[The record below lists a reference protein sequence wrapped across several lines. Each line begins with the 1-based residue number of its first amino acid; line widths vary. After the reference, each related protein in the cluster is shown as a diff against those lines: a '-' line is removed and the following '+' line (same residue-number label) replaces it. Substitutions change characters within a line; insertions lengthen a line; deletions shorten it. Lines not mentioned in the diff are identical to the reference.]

1 MRYGTGNKYGAMR
14 TEVDG
19 IVFDS
24 IKEATRWTEL
34 KLMERQGLIK
44 ELKRQVRIEL
54 IPATDKYRA
63 VTYVADFQ
71 YRDAKTGLVTS
82 EDVKGCK
89 QGAAYEMFKL
99 KKKRLYCRWR
109 KDITEI

>member
-1 MRYGTGNKYGAMR
+1 M
-14 TEVDG
+14 
-19 IVFDS
+19 
-24 IKEATRWTEL
+24 
-34 KLMERQGLIK
+34 
-44 ELKRQVRIEL
+44 RIEL

-71 YRDAKTGLVTS
+71 YRDAKTGLVTI

-99 KKKRLYCRWR
+99 KKKLLYWRWR
-109 KDITEI
+109 KDIVEI